1 MQRVYQQSVKSIRYR
16 GESIL
21 LKTTAR
27 GCHVQSR
34 PAARSLLVIGS
45 CHGWNEWTTDP
56 TRSLWSVNRHGRR
69 QYHATSKQE
78 IIPILAV
85 GLVVGVIGRYS
96 YRALQL
102 MKEEMDEYQH
112 ALQEYER
119 QQLKQESSTRTTSSS
134 SSSQNLLRIAT
145 VAIDFGTSF
154 SKIATTFPTL
164 EVVVSRQG
172 DRSVFNGIAY
182 DTTGEVVSLG
192 RAALEQYYY
201 DFNVQTNKG
210 AAVVLPYQTLAAQLR
225 GTVLT
230 TGTANYA
237 ATEIVSDV
245 LAPRLQDVLEKTE
258 LTSSQSTMGIRP
270 IVTVPSQGLTNMD
283 VYRQAFPDAAC
294 YIPEPVAAVWGAQF
308 YNLLEATMSKPSI
321 LPQHYLVVD
330 VGGWTTQIAIVSGN
344 VILHKDGAGVT
355 TTLPLGGEHFIA
367 SLVAVLNQDSLSDA
381 RSLALLQV
389 HARQAVAELATQTRV
404 ALHVP
409 YLFADPAR
417 HHLETSIARS
427 ILDQATQEYIRD
439 EVVPELLSTNKDA
452 LSPHFATPVDLQSLW
467 MSALTQVLERA
478 DLLPTSIHGVLL
490 VGGGA
495 KTVLVHQSLSSA
507 WNTLTGGLPDAAPI
521 VRPDSSLQSELTVVG
536 AATLPPSFDYSVV
549 NGLVRR

>member
-1 MQRVYQQSVKSIRYR
+1 
-16 GESIL
+16 
-21 LKTTAR
+21 
-27 GCHVQSR
+27 
-34 PAARSLLVIGS
+34 
-45 CHGWNEWTTDP
+45 
-56 TRSLWSVNRHGRR
+56 
-69 QYHATSKQE
+69 
-78 IIPILAV
+78 V

-96 YRALQL
+96 YRAMQR
-102 MKEEMDEYQH
+102 MKEEMDDYQY

-119 QQLKQESSTRTTSSS
+119 QQLKKDSSSTSN
-134 SSSQNLLRIAT
+134 SSSQNSLRIAT

-154 SKIATTFPTL
+154 CKIATTFPTL

-172 DRSVFNGIAY
+172 DRSVFNGIVY
-182 DTTGEVVSLG
+182 DESTGDSVALG

-201 DFNVQTNKG
+201 DLNVETKNG
-210 AAVVLPYQTLAAQLR
+210 SAVVLPYQALAAQLQ
-225 GTVLT
+225 GTTAT
-230 TGTANYA
+230 TGTTAF
-237 ATEIVSDV
+237 TTTKIVSDV
-245 LAPRLQDVLEKTE
+245 LSPRLQDVLEKTE
-258 LTSSQSTMGIRP
+258 LTSPHSTMGIRP
-270 IVTVPSQGLTNMD
+270 VVTVPSQGLANLD

-308 YNLLEATMSKPSI
+308 YNLLETTQTPISKPSM
-321 LPQHYLVVD
+321 LPQYYLVID

-344 VILHKDGAGVT
+344 IILHNNGAGVT

-367 SLVAVLNQDSLSDA
+367 SLVAVLNQESKLSDA
-381 RSLALLQV
+381 RSLALLQF

-409 YLFADPAR
+409 YLFADPAM

-427 ILDQATQEYIRD
+427 ILDQATQEYIRE

-452 LSPHFATPVDLQSLW
+452 LSPHFATPLDLQSLW

-478 DLLPTSIHGVLL
+478 SLLPTSIHGVLL

-507 WNTLTGGLPDAAPI
+507 WNTLTGGLPNAAPI
-521 VRPDSSLQSELTVVG
+521 VRPDSSLQSELTVMG

-549 NGLVRR
+549 NGLVQR